1 MVVTCSP
8 HIRDNASTQS
18 IMRDVL
24 IALVPALIA
33 SVWVFGFSA
42 LLRVI
47 VCVIFAVGS
56 EYLFEKACG
65 RPITISDYSAAVTGV
80 LLAYNLPPELPLW
93 MAAFGSIVAIVAVK
107 QLFGGIGHNFANP
120 AITARIVL
128 LISFAGPMTTWV
140 IPDTVSGAT
149 PLGLIAAGELE
160 KLPPVT
166 SMFLGTIGGC
176 LGETSALALLLG
188 FAYLLY
194 RKVITWHIPVFFV
207 GTVFV
212 LTALAGYNPVYQV
225 LAGGLLLGAIFMATD
240 YSTSPLT
247 VKGQIIYAIGC
258 GFITFMIRIF
268 GNYPEGVSF
277 SILLMNIIAPH
288 ITNLTLNKPLGRCLE
303 MSNAKNDFVLP
314 IVVLTVICIVVSLAL
329 AFTEQATAPIIAAA
343 EKAAAEAAEREVLPS
358 ADSFELVQATGLPDG
373 VTEVYRATNGAGFVF
388 MVEGKGY
395 GGTVKG
401 IVGIDADGIITGT
414 KILSHSETPSLGGKT
429 AEEPFQSQ
437 FPGKD
442 STLSGVS
449 VISGASVS
457 SRCFIGMVTQ
467 AFSAYDIVK
476 GA

>member
-1 MVVTCSP
+1 
-8 HIRDNASTQS
+8 
-18 IMRDVL
+18 MRDVL

-107 QLFGGIGHNFANP
+107 QLFGCIGHNFANP

-188 FAYLLY
+188 FAYLL
-194 RKVITWHIPVFFV
+194 
-207 GTVFV
+207 
-212 LTALAGYNPVYQV
+212 
-225 LAGGLLLGAIFMATD
+225 
-240 YSTSPLT
+240 
-247 VKGQIIYAIGC
+247 
-258 GFITFMIRIF
+258 
-268 GNYPEGVSF
+268 
-277 SILLMNIIAPH
+277 
-288 ITNLTLNKPLGRCLE
+288 
-303 MSNAKNDFVLP
+303 
-314 IVVLTVICIVVSLAL
+314 
-329 AFTEQATAPIIAAA
+329 
-343 EKAAAEAAEREVLPS
+343 
-358 ADSFELVQATGLPDG
+358 
-373 VTEVYRATNGAGFVF
+373 
-388 MVEGKGY
+388 
-395 GGTVKG
+395 
-401 IVGIDADGIITGT
+401 
-414 KILSHSETPSLGGKT
+414 
-429 AEEPFQSQ
+429 
-437 FPGKD
+437 
-442 STLSGVS
+442 
-449 VISGASVS
+449 
-457 SRCFIGMVTQ
+457 
-467 AFSAYDIVK
+467 
-476 GA
+476 